1 MAASLSTAQD
11 ARGDLNI
18 GALIAGKV
26 KNSLAMSA
34 EERKAREKEI
44 ELLKEKDASGKATQE
59 DIVRLGQLEAQDAER
74 KQPGL
79 KGIKNSFFTKAM
91 MSEFGGDRLRRT
103 KGTFSKNPDDTQD
116 PSLTK
121 EQRFS
126 ALLDKAARPASAP
139 AAPAAP
145 VASDDL
151 GPMDYGDGNAQTPTP
166 QQGSL
171 EKLLE
176 IIKSQYNTLSSRVN
190 AIGSEEQK
198 NVEEKGKTN
207 LELSRINSVLES
219 FKQYFNKD
227 NELKETENQIEKE
240 KVEIELDKEQDA
252 KVASEQSSLAGQV
265 DVAREGDTETLEE
278 QDKEKGGKGGGILGT
293 LMKGVG
299 GLFRMFGPKKGGG
312 PGKGATQYTKPI
324 GPQPMNSPSPWAAKG
339 AGDRGGMFGGGGF
352 TPRMPSAPTTPTPL
366 NKGGVVPPNDTSE
379 KPTKMAAGS
388 FITDRP
394 TRTKLS
400 PGSSVIPLNR
410 NNSLG
415 KMFQKAGEGMPG
427 SKEADP
433 MTKVMQ
439 LPTQV
444 GGGLLLTALNNV
456 MDKLGGLG
464 SMLKGPIKQIA
475 APVAGMFGLP
485 ATVLGG
491 LFGAPA
497 QAATIDPMQNGMDN
511 GGFLEKLKGMFKNKS
526 TGPGTTPPGAGGAD
540 LGASMRA
547 GETIQAQ
554 DPNGP
559 GGFIQG
565 GSGLGSEG
573 GQNTNRGYATH
584 YHLTPP
590 SNDPAGW
597 ADSRAVAKTAAT
609 MMLNR
614 GSKIWFGNINQWAT
628 PDNLDAQIAAEQQA
642 HTQPGRTQGGI
653 DMQEQSPDGNMR
665 LKFPLKVT
673 NVTQDI
679 NGGSGRTARIIG
691 TNVRLAHGAAGSA
704 NSIESSTA
712 PQVAT
717 QQQPVAL
724 PGASNPSTQTPSR
737 STTGLTVTPEMR
749 AAAPDLSAVLL
760 AQQQRQQAQQK
771 QQVKPTGLSLSVG
784 TTDPTGI
791 DTSFWF
797 RP

>member
-1 MAASLSTAQD
+1 MAASLGTSQKGQ
-11 ARGDLNI
+11 GDLNL

-34 EERKAREKEI
+34 EERKAREEEI
-44 ELLKEKDASGKATQE
+44 KLLREKDASGKATQQ
-59 DIVRLGQLEAQDAER
+59 DIVRLGQLEEQDKER

-91 MSEFGGDRLRRT
+91 MSEFGGDRKRRLV
-103 KGTFSKNPDDTQD
+103 GTFSKNPDATRD

-151 GPMDYGDGNAQTPTP
+151 GPMDYGDGNAQAPTP

-176 IIKSQYNTLSSRVN
+176 IIKSQYSTLSSRVN

-198 NVEEKGKTN
+198 NVEEKSKTN
-207 LELSRINSVLES
+207 VELSRINSVLES

-278 QDKEKGGKGGGILGT
+278 QGNKGGGGILGT

-352 TPRMPSAPTTPTPL
+352 TPRMSSEPTTPTPL
-366 NKGGVVPPNDTSE
+366 NKGGVIPPADTGE

-394 TRTKLS
+394 TQTKLR

-427 SKEADP
+427 SKQADP

-456 MDKLGGLG
+456 MSKLGGLG
-464 SMLKGPIKQIA
+464 RMLKGPIKQIA

-526 TGPGTTPPGAGGAD
+526 TGPGTTPPPGAGGAD

-573 GQNTNRGYATH
+573 GQNTSAGYATH

-590 SNDPAGW
+590 TPDEAGL
-597 ADSRAVAKTAAT
+597 AQSRSVAFTAAQ

-614 GSKIWFGNINQWAT
+614 GSKVWFGNIEEWAQPGT
-628 PDNLDAQIAAEQQA
+628 LADQIAREQVA
-642 HTQPGRTQGGI
+642 HSQPRRTYGGI
-653 DMQEQSPDGNMR
+653 DMQEQAPDGNMR

-679 NGGSGRTARIIG
+679 SGGSGRTARIMG

-771 QQVKPTGLSLSVG
+771 QQVKPTGLSSAIS

-791 DTSFWF
+791 DITFWF
-797 RP
+797 KP